1 MNELKILY
9 LEDSEYDVEL
19 AGRILKKA
27 GVSFRFKVVDTRDEY
42 LEALGEFTPD
52 VILADHSL
60 YQFNS
65 SEALRL
71 FKTSGLKIPFILVT
85 GTVSEEFAVNI
96 LQEGA
101 DDYLLKSNLVRL
113 PSAINNSIN
122 KHKFERENQ
131 RHLEHI
137 FASEALM
144 KSAEQLANFGSWQY
158 RINNGGMHWSEG
170 VYRILG
176 YRPGALAARHATIA
190 SHIIEEDRQKY
201 EHGVIYQ
208 LPQHPSF
215 AGELRLKDVS
225 GTIKHVFFQVKGTFN
240 DTGIQIAQLG
250 FMQDVTEKRRL
261 ENELASQ
268 ALAQQK
274 LMTQITIQAQ
284 EQERK
289 LLGRELHD
297 NVNQILTGSKIYLR
311 LTAESQD
318 DEKRKQFIRQ
328 TFEQINNAVSEIRKL
343 SKSLVAPTLGDL
355 GLDAALRDLAAEI
368 NLEQKLSVTVVNEN
382 PHHWNADEQ
391 LELMFYRI
399 AQEQLNNIQK
409 HANASEVIVKINAD
423 ETHFYFS
430 VADNGIG
437 FNPSDRVKGIGLRNI
452 ASRVGFYSGK
462 MNITSAPGQGC
473 KLDISIAKQ

>member
-9 LEDSEYDVEL
+9 LEDSAYDVEL

-27 GVSFRFKVVDTRDEY
+27 GVSFNFRVVDTREEY
-42 LEALGEFTPD
+42 LEALGDYTPD

-60 YQFNS
+60 FQFNS

-71 FKTSGLKIPFILVT
+71 FKSAGLKIPFILVT

-96 LQEGA
+96 LKEGA

-113 PSAINNSIN
+113 PSAILNSIN
-122 KHKFERENQ
+122 KHRFERENQ
-131 RHLEHI
+131 QHLERT
-137 FASEALM
+137 FANEALM
-144 KSAEQLANFGSWQY
+144 KSAEQLAQFGSWQY

-176 YRPGALAARHATIA
+176 YQRGTVAARHSTIA
-190 SHIIEEDRQKY
+190 AHIVEEDKEKY
-201 EHGVIYQ
+201 EYGVVFQ
-208 LPQHPSF
+208 TVDQPSF
-215 AGELRLKDVS
+215 SGELRMKNTADV
-225 GTIKHVFFQVKGTFN
+225 IKHVFFQVRGTFN
-240 DTGIQIAQLG
+240 EVGIQIAQLG

-311 LTAESQD
+311 LANESQD
-318 DEKRKQFIRQ
+318 DAKRKEFIKQ
-328 TFEQINNAVSEIRKL
+328 TFQHINNAVSEIRKL
-343 SKSLVAPTLGDL
+343 SKSLVAPTLGDM
-355 GLDAALRDLAAEI
+355 GLEPALKELAAEI
-368 NLEQKLSVTVVNEN
+368 NLGQKLNVTVINEN
-382 PHHWNADEQ
+382 PDSWNADEQ

-409 HANASEVIVKINAD
+409 HANASEATLTMNAD
-423 ETHFYFS
+423 ETQYYFS
-430 VADNGIG
+430 VRDNGIG

-462 MNITSAPGQGC
+462 MNIVSAPGQGC
-473 KLDISIAKQ
+473 LLDISIAKQ